1 MDLIKLG
8 IIFFIIIIVLRAKKP
23 LYQSMIFGMI
33 ATILLYGLNMTTTVK
48 AMTKGVTSPSTI
60 TLLIAFYAI
69 TFLQRMLEKR
79 GQLLLAEQSLSNIF
93 KSRRV
98 NAMVAPF
105 IIGILPSAGA
115 VLIAAPI
122 VDKAGG
128 DDISQEEKTFI
139 TSYYRHIP
147 ELFLPTYGS
156 ILLAISLSGVDMRLF
171 IVGMLPMVFVLFFL
185 GYFIYVRKIPKETG
199 LVNSNNKMADIKNLL
214 FGIWPII
221 VTILIIL
228 VFKMSVYL
236 AVFLV
241 ILLSLFINK
250 YRFAEFRPFFKS
262 AIEAKLMISILFV
275 MMFKELLTVTGVIE
289 RLPAYFEML
298 PIPPAMVFA
307 SVFFFGT
314 IVAGSQAM
322 IALALPLAYATI
334 PHGGLGL
341 LILLMSMAY
350 IAMQISPTHICLAIV
365 TEGFGT
371 SMISLI
377 KKTIPILFLFI
388 IISSLYSYIL

>member
-1 MDLIKLG
+1 MDIAKLSL
-8 IIFFIIIIVLRAKKP
+8 IFFIIIVVLRAKRP
-23 LYQSMIFGMI
+23 LYQSMILGMVAI
-33 ATILLYGLNMTTTVK
+33 VILYQVSMISTVN
-48 AMTKGVTSPSTI
+48 AIFKGVTNPNTV
-60 TLLIAFYAI
+60 TLLAAFYAI

-79 GQLLLAEQSLSNIF
+79 DQLLLAEQSLSNIF

-98 NAMVAPF
+98 NAMIAPF

-128 DDISQEEKTFI
+128 DNISLEEKTFI

-156 ILLAISLSGVDMRLF
+156 VLLAINLSGVDMRLF
-171 IVGMLPMVFVLFFL
+171 IVGMLPMVLVLFFL
-185 GYFIYVRKIPKETG
+185 GYIIYVRKIPKDTG
-199 LVNSNNKMADIKNLL
+199 PLNSSNKAEDIKNLFL
-214 FGIWPII
+214 GIWPII

-228 VFKMSVYL
+228 VFKMSVYFS
-236 AVFLV
+236 VFLV

-250 YRFAEFRPFFKS
+250 YRFEEFRPFFKS
-262 AIEAKLMISILFV
+262 ALETKLMISILFV

-298 PIPPAMVFA
+298 PIPPIMVFA

-322 IALALPLAYATI
+322 IAMALPLAYATL

-341 LILLMSMAY
+341 LIMLMSMAY

-388 IISSLYSYIL
+388 IISSIYSYIL